1 MLNGIGKDW
10 AKLDRLGKIGQD
22 WAELDKTG
30 QNQMVLD
37 RTEKD
42 LNT

>member
-1 MLNGIGKDW
+1 MPNGIGKDW

-30 QNQMVLD
+30 QN
-37 RTEKD
+37 
-42 LNT
+42 